1 MNVSPVKPVSE
12 STKTVIPTQLE
23 TTLLDAAIKFGK
35 TPQTPVHQAK
45 IAKITNYDLQNCTT
59 VNEDLTTLVDHPI
72 WQDID
77 IDAYVKFTCKQL
89 DSWNNYSE
97 KRVKARKPSILAEI
111 KASEEN
117 DTVIND

>member
-1 MNVSPVKPVSE
+1 MSLNSSKS
-12 STKTVIPTQLE
+12 KWTVIGIPYFWLIMMLLLPTLYLFQV
-23 TTLLDAAIKFGK
+23 AISEMQPGGGFY
-35 TPQTPVHQAK
+35 K
-45 IAKITNYDLQNCTT
+45 IYREGGWFLKNNFD
-59 VNEDLTTLVDHPI
+59 PI

-117 DTVIND
+117 DTVIKE